1 MTNLLTSI
9 KNRLK
14 SVLQDTWPPIQVND
28 SNSLNKLLILQG
40 RALALANASRE
51 SIGSIHQA
59 EYKIFSQF
67 GEDRIIQYLIR
78 EAKIEQYESVF
89 IEFGVQ
95 DYTESNTRFL
105 LQNNYWK
112 GLIIDSSASNMDS
125 VRKSEL
131 YWRYDLTA
139 ATAWVDCANIN
150 GLLTEY
156 GFNGKIGILSI
167 DIDGND
173 YWVWDAIN
181 VISPVIVIVEWNS
194 VFGSRHSVTVPYDP
208 FFDRQ
213 KAHYSCLYWGASISA
228 FEALGLS
235 KGYSLVGS
243 NMAGNN
249 LFFVRNDRLGR
260 LTSLNAS
267 QAYMLPSF
275 RDSRDNSGT
284 LDFTTM
290 AERYRTTENLPVV
303 DTSTGK
309 LTTLFALDS
318 LGHK

>member
-9 KNRLK
+9 KSRLK
-14 SVLQDTWPPIQVND
+14 LFLQGTWLPVQDNG
-28 SNSLNKLLILQG
+28 SHSLNKLLILQG
-40 RALALANASRE
+40 RSLALANASLE
-51 SIGSIHQA
+51 SIESIHQA
-59 EYKIFSQF
+59 EFKVFSQF
-67 GEDRIIQYLIR
+67 GEDGIIQYLIR
-78 EAKIEQYESVF
+78 EAKIEQSESVF

-105 LQNNYWK
+105 LQNNHWK
-112 GLIIDSSASNMDS
+112 GLIIDSSADNMDS
-125 VRKSEL
+125 VRNSEL

-156 GFNGKIGILSI
+156 GFNEKIGILSI

-173 YWVWDAIN
+173 YWVWDAID

-194 VFGSRHSVTVPYDP
+194 VFGPRHSVTVPYDP
-208 FFDRQ
+208 FFDRR

-243 NMAGNN
+243 NIAGNN

-260 LTSLNAS
+260 LASLNAS

-275 RDSRDNSGT
+275 RDSRDISGT
-284 LDFTTM
+284 LDFITI
-290 AERYRTTENLPVV
+290 AERYRTVENLPVV
-303 DTSTGK
+303 DTSASK
-309 LTTLFALDS
+309 LTTLLALDS
-318 LGHK
+318 LGS